1 MKQFSGNFW
10 WTTADYYAGLRA
22 STQMNKDYLGAIQCC
37 FFVVEN
43 QAPGNPLNSTAGR
56 CPLRKRC
63 DRAEAAHRLHASICV
78 AESLSVVVVSA
89 RAPKA

>member
-37 FFVVEN
+37 FFMVEA
-43 QAPGNPLNSTAGR
+43 QAPGNPLNSIAGR
-56 CPLRKRC
+56 CPLHKMVCPCRGGDSFACQHLRG
-63 DRAEAAHRLHASICV
+63 
-78 AESLSVVVVSA
+78 
-89 RAPKA
+89 